1 MKRVESIIA
10 TEKITELNNALKAIG
25 VGGCTILDAKGR
37 GKGEKPMVE
46 SQRGTARYM
55 AEFSVRANVVTV
67 VEDSMV
73 ENVIKTVLDTI
84 STGSAGDGK
93 IFVSPVTDAIDI
105 GTKGHGEEAIK

>member
-1 MKRVESIIA
+1 
-10 TEKITELNNALKAIG
+10 
-25 VGGCTILDAKGR
+25 
-37 GKGEKPMVE
+37 MVE

-93 IFVSPVTDAIDI
+93 IFVSSVTDAIDI
-105 GTKGHGEEAIK
+105 GTKGRGEEAIK